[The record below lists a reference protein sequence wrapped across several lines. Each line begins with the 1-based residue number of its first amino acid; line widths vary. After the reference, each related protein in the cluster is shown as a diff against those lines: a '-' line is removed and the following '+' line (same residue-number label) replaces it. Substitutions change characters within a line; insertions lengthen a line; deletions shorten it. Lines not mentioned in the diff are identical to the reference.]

1 VPALLSEE
9 LWEHPLLAATFDEP
23 LRTDLQAAANAMPAY
38 LDELD
43 SMPVG
48 TIHGD
53 ACRRNLLTS
62 RADPDG
68 FVLIDYGFWG
78 RGPLGFDLSQ
88 LLIGDVQT
96 GERPASS
103 MRALEEACLMSY
115 HRGLQHEGVD
125 VDVDRLRRAHALLM
139 LEFAGLSSIPFE
151 LLEAPPTDEGLR
163 IATERAAAARFMLD
177 LVADTA

>member
-1 VPALLSEE
+1 
-9 LWEHPLLAATFDEP
+9 
-23 LRTDLQAAANAMPAY
+23 MPAY

-43 SMPVG
+43 TMQVG

-53 ACRRNLLTS
+53 ACPRNLLVS
-62 RADPDG
+62 RADPHG

-88 LLIGDVQT
+88 LLIGDVQI
-96 GERPASS
+96 GEGEASS
-103 MRALEEACLMSY
+103 LPALERACVTSY
-115 HRGLQHEGVD
+115 HRGLHDEGVD

-139 LEFAGLSSIPFE
+139 LEFAGLSSVPFE
-151 LLEAPPTDEGLR
+151 LLEAAPTDEGLR

-177 LVADTA
+177 LVAETA